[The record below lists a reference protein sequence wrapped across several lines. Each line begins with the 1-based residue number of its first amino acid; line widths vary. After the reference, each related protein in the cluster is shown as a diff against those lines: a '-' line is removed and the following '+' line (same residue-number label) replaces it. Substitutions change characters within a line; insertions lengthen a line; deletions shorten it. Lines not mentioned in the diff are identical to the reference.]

1 MDINTLMAQLT
12 EFFSHGIGRI
22 IGDVLRVLYHFLYPA
37 NAEAPRV
44 PEVADAARAAVETT
58 PEATTA

>member
-1 MDINTLMAQLT
+1 MAQLI

-37 NAEAPRV
+37 NA
-44 PEVADAARAAVETT
+44 DAARI
-58 PEATTA
+58 PEAVNNA